1 MNSRALIKYS
11 FSGFLML
18 LILALTVPSTVE
30 YGVAVVLGIAMLYTT
45 NNLKIKFSWGFLLAV
60 IFSISYF
67 VLDTF
72 VGYSAIRAIA
82 YGVTISALY
91 LYGLNWGN
99 RLSEDDYEKYIL
111 FSIKV
116 VYYGLSFYIIGC
128 MIYSFLRGF
137 TVSMLSRDPYQ
148 MWNGTI
154 GNSTHFGTLSA
165 VPLAIA
171 MLDMFCLKASK
182 GKALSVV
189 IFVGVFVAN
198 LMMANRIVFIF
209 AAAFLIVAAFLRYR
223 NEGFSRQLKF
233 LIGLAFFILIVFT
246 AYDVNLLNIK
256 SALAQLPVFRRIQT
270 LDAIGYEDPRLER
283 QIYVL
288 QHFFDYMHGGGHYN
302 ALVGEVHNVWLDVYD
317 YAGLLPFMA
326 FIVFSVITVMQAISR
341 VKSGIMARASSYLAM
356 ILFAFM
362 LSFAE
367 EPVMRTCESYFT
379 LFFFMSGVLC
389 SACRKSKSYF
399 R

>member
-45 NNLKIKFSWGFLLAV
+45 NNLKIKVSWGFLLAV

-137 TVSMLSRDPYQ
+137 TVSMHSRDPYQ
-148 MWNGTI
+148 MWNGAI

-165 VPLAIA
+165 VP
-171 MLDMFCLKASK
+171 
-182 GKALSVV
+182 
-189 IFVGVFVAN
+189 
-198 LMMANRIVFIF
+198 
-209 AAAFLIVAAFLRYR
+209 
-223 NEGFSRQLKF
+223 
-233 LIGLAFFILIVFT
+233 
-246 AYDVNLLNIK
+246 
-256 SALAQLPVFRRIQT
+256 
-270 LDAIGYEDPRLER
+270 
-283 QIYVL
+283 
-288 QHFFDYMHGGGHYN
+288 
-302 ALVGEVHNVWLDVYD
+302 
-317 YAGLLPFMA
+317 
-326 FIVFSVITVMQAISR
+326 
-341 VKSGIMARASSYLAM
+341 
-356 ILFAFM
+356 
-362 LSFAE
+362 
-367 EPVMRTCESYFT
+367 
-379 LFFFMSGVLC
+379 
-389 SACRKSKSYF
+389 
-399 R
+399 